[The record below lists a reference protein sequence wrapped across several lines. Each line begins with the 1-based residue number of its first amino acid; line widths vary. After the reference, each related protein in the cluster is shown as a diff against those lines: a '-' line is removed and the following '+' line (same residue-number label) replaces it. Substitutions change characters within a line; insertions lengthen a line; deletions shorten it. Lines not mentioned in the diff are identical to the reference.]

1 MNGPDGF
8 GRDREPPN
16 PPPQNRPDQ
25 RSMHMAISSNLV
37 QFKLPLRRRSK
48 LMCIQRRFVARGHGS
63 SSFFWLLARM
73 RRRRRQ
79 STDRRLLLVFASFL
93 QLHFWPIRFRT
104 MGKKRPRRGQNG
116 SGKRLFCPLAVTIVV
131 LVATY
136 WYGGEDDAATH
147 SKGKCEPSPASTRRS
162 QSAKTKVLAV
172 QEVFVSP

>member
-73 RRRRRQ
+73 RNANEGGGASRR
-79 STDRRLLLVFASFL
+79 TDACFSSLP
-93 QLHFWPIRFRT
+93 HFWPIRFRT